1 MTSRVGILRLGFEA
15 SILIIATEA
24 LFLGWMALSGSRSS
38 SLDVLWQSA
47 LEITAVALWI
57 RWRATALRGREASL
71 ASAKGGVARSPGVL
85 STLVLVLGIVSTML
99 AAHWVQR
106 TIGAAAEAK
115 YERQKDRLVSEVQRR
130 FRQPVHGLMGG
141 RALYAAGARVDRA
154 AWQGYVQSRNLAEE
168 FPGVRGLGIIE
179 RVPPGEA
186 DRFVA
191 ARRAEGQPD
200 YALRTPSGGNGSAGA
215 DLYMIKYVEPLE
227 ANRSAL
233 GLDAGSEPTRRR
245 VIEQAIRS
253 GQPTLSAPITLVQ
266 DQAQGAG
273 FLYMIPVYAGA
284 AVPATPQQREAAL
297 TGIVY
302 APIVAAE
309 LLGGTLDSIDS
320 DLAFSLFDDAQ
331 GMGARIFSTD
341 HRSAHPVAPDWL
353 SWRPLPLVEPSLVP
367 VVIGGRQF
375 SIRMTPDAGFWP
387 ALDYWSPSL
396 IRVTGTCISALLA
409 LTVWLLASGEARARA
424 MAQSMTKDLRRLA
437 EVVRHTSNTVVIT
450 DRTRRILWVNEGF
463 TRVYGYSTEEAL
475 GSTPKALLGSG
486 RTDPASYAAIDAADI
501 AGRSCRVEVI
511 NRAKDGREYWIDLE
525 IQPHRDEQGRLVGF
539 MQIGQDITEKKRA
552 ASELSQALANLS
564 RERQRLDQII
574 EGTDAGAWEWD
585 MTTGSLTCNERWA
598 GMVGYTLQELQ
609 PLDVNRW
616 RTLCHRGDLR
626 SSASLLQRYLDG
638 ELPYFECEMRM
649 QHRAGHWV
657 WVLLRGRVFDRTD
670 TGQPRLMSGTQTDIT
685 ERKGAEEQLRA
696 SKAFLERAERVA
708 GVGGWEVD
716 LRTNRLTWSEQTFRI
731 FGVPVGQ
738 QPRLTGAFDFF
749 APPERSIVEQTA
761 RECIEQRRPWNLELP
776 LTTQDGRAIWIR
788 SVGAVEVED
797 GVPVRLVGTL
807 QDISAVRHVREELR
821 RSNAVM
827 RSIID
832 NLPCGLSVF
841 DAELKL
847 AAFNSAYRD
856 LLDLPDDLV
865 LGPEEPT
872 FADIIR
878 HNAARGDY
886 GPGPVDD
893 IVERMVQGAQVP
905 RHMLSERQM
914 PDGRALEVRSAP
926 MPGGG
931 FVTTYM
937 DITERRHMERLKSE
951 FVSTVTHEL
960 RTPMTAIH
968 GALGL
973 LASGMAG
980 PLPESAQELVAR
992 SAQSSDRLVRLIND
1006 VLDVERIEAR
1016 LMHYA
1021 MTVQPLAPLVDQAL
1035 DATRAYA
1042 QQHGVELDLQARLND
1057 VRVLADA
1064 DRIVQVMVNL
1074 LSNAVKFTGPS
1085 RRVAV
1090 RMSQEEKEAPSAVVR
1105 VSVIDDGV
1113 GIPESFR
1120 ARIFERFSQADSS
1133 DRRQKGGTGLGLNI
1147 CRSIVQEHG
1156 GRIDYV
1162 SEPGQGTAF
1171 YFELPVAQ

>member
-1 MTSRVGILRLGFEA
+1 MTSRVGILRLGLEA
-15 SILIIATEA
+15 CVLIVATEA
-24 LFLGWMALSGSRSS
+24 LFLSWMALRGSGSS
-38 SLDVLWQSA
+38 SLDVLWQIA
-47 LEITAVALWI
+47 LEVAAVALWI
-57 RWRATALRGREASL
+57 RWRAAALRGREAT
-71 ASAKGGVARSPGVL
+71 SAYSNGLARSPRALSTGVL
-85 STLVLVLGIVSTML
+85 VVGIVCTML
-99 AAHWVQR
+99 AAHWLQR
-106 TIGAAAEAK
+106 TISAAAEAK
-115 YERQKDRLVSEVQRR
+115 FERQKDRLVSEVQRR
-130 FRQPVHGLMGG
+130 FRLPVYALMGARG
-141 RALYAAGARVDRA
+141 IFATGAHIDRE
-154 AWQGYVQSRNLAEE
+154 AWQGYVQSRALMQE

-179 RVPPGEA
+179 RVPRVDVE
-186 DRFVA
+186 RFVQ
-191 ARRAEGQPD
+191 ARRAEGQGD
-200 YALRTPSGGNGSAGA
+200 YELHGGGNGSSNNNNSGGQAEVFA
-215 DLYMIKYVEPLE
+215 IKYVEPLE

-233 GLDAGSEPTRRR
+233 GYDAGSEPTRRR
-245 VIEQAIRS
+245 AIEQAIGS
-253 GQPTLSAPITLVQ
+253 GQATLSAPLTLVQ
-266 DQAQGAG
+266 DKGQGTG
-273 FLYMIPVYAGA
+273 FLYMVPVYSPGTEP
-284 AVPATPQQREAAL
+284 VTPLQRTAAL
-297 TGIVY
+297 TAVVY
-302 APIVAAE
+302 APIVASE
-309 LLGGTLDSIDS
+309 LLDGVLDSIDA
-320 DLAFSLFDDAQ
+320 DLAFSLFDGAEEGGHLVFSAESPHDALMP
-331 GMGARIFSTD
+331 G
-341 HRSAHPVAPDWL
+341 WL
-353 SWRPLPLVEPSLVP
+353 SWRPLPVVEPSAAS

-375 SIRMTPDAGFWP
+375 SMRMAPDSDFWP

-396 IRVTGTCISALLA
+396 IRVTGTAISALLA
-409 LTVWLLASGEARARA
+409 LAVWLLASGEARARA
-424 MAQSMTKDLRRLA
+424 LAQSMTRDLRRLA
-437 EVVRHTSNTVVIT
+437 EVVRHTSNAVVIT
-450 DRTRRILWVNEGF
+450 DRARRILWVNEGF
-463 TRVYGYSTEEAL
+463 TRVYGYSMGEAL
-475 GSTPKALLGSG
+475 GSTPLALLGSG
-486 RTDPASYAAIDAADI
+486 RTDPASYAAIDAADA

-525 IQPHRDEQGRLVGF
+525 IQPHHDEAGQLVGF
-539 MQIGQDITEKKRA
+539 MQIGQDVTEKKLA
-552 ASELSQALANLS
+552 AAELS

-585 MTTGSLTCNERWA
+585 LPSGRLTCNERWA
-598 GMVGYTLQELQ
+598 SMVGYTLQELE
-609 PLDVNRW
+609 PLDVARW
-616 RTLCHRGDLR
+616 RTLCHRSDLR

-649 QHRAGHWV
+649 QHRAGHWI
-657 WVLLRGRVFDRTD
+657 WVLLRGRVFDRTAA
-670 TGQPRLMSGTQTDIT
+670 GRPRTMSGTQMDIT

-696 SKAFLERAERVA
+696 SKSFLERAERVA

-749 APPERSIVEQTA
+749 APAERSIVEQTA
-761 RECIEQRRPWNLELP
+761 RECIEQRKPWNLELP
-776 LTTQDGRAIWIR
+776 LTTQDGAAIWIR

-797 GVPVRLVGTL
+797 DVPVRLVGTL
-807 QDISAVRHVREELR
+807 QDISVVRNVREELR
-821 RSNAVM
+821 RSNAVL
-827 RSIID
+827 RSILD

-841 DAELKL
+841 DADLKL
-847 AAFNSAYRD
+847 AAYNSAYRI
-856 LLDLPDDLV
+856 LLDLPPDL
-865 LGPEEPT
+865 LLEPQPT

-886 GPGPVDD
+886 GPGTVDE

-968 GALGL
+968 GALSL

-980 PLPESAQELVAR
+980 ELPDAAGELVAR

-1021 MTVQPLAPLVDQAL
+1021 MTVQPLAPLVEQAM

-1042 QQHGVELDLQARLND
+1042 QQHGVELDLQARLDD

-1085 RRVAV
+1085 KRVTI
-1090 RMSQEEKEAPSAVVR
+1090 RMGQAPSAVR
-1105 VSVIDDGV
+1105 VSVIDDGA

-1120 ARIFERFSQADSS
+1120 GRIFERFSQADSS

-1156 GRIDYV
+1156 GRIDYA
-1162 SEPGQGTAF
+1162 STLGQGSEF
-1171 YFELPVAQ
+1171 FFELPVVE